1 LIQLVAFFELEA
13 LERVRARAAHATL
26 RSPIT
31 TTIDREKVE
40 RQKLIDVQ
48 AEPVRLQQQNV
59 NKWQPPLP
67 QSAEQLNTR
76 IPLWLKPSSPSIV
89 KTNLCLS
96 ALETPQAVHIVLET
110 VRILGSVKED
120 RTLLAELEVK
130 IHRCHIVVSIL
141 VHH

>member
-1 LIQLVAFFELEA
+1 VAFFELEA

-26 RSPIT
+26 RSRIT

-67 QSAEQLNTR
+67 QIAEQLNTR
-76 IPLWLKPSSPSIV
+76 IRLWLKPSSPSTV

-96 ALETPQAVHIVLET
+96 ALETAQAVHVALET
-110 VRILGSVKED
+110 VKIVGSVKED
-120 RTLLAELEVK
+120 HTLLPELE
-130 IHRCHIVVSIL
+130 SIKSKSIDAISL
-141 VHH
+141 YL